1 MLNRRILR
9 IKVFKTLYG
18 AEFKGDSLLSEA
30 EKQLDA
36 SCEATRDLY
45 LFMLGIIPPLTR
57 IAAERIEAL
66 KRKFNPTEE
75 EKNPNTRFADNAL
88 AVLLEQDPDFGKIF
102 AKRKFSWE
110 QYDIF
115 LKKILAS
122 VVSKDY
128 YAAYMQ
134 TPQSSL
140 KDDCR
145 LFRHIFEEEFADN
158 EDLEKILESMSIYWG
173 EDLPYALTFV
183 CRTLDSLGKGERWS
197 LPPLYMSD
205 MKKGDGVED
214 DRAFS
219 KNLLRA
225 AYLNYRK
232 YADMVS
238 ASVSNWDSERIVSTD
253 MCLIIQGIA
262 EAVAFPTI
270 PVKVTINE
278 YVEISKYFGTPK
290 SKIFVNGI
298 LDSIVQKLLKEG
310 VIVKSGKGLM

>member
-18 AEFKGDSLLSEA
+18 AEFKGDSSLSEA

-219 KNLLRA
+219 KNLLRV

>member
-18 AEFKGDSLLSEA
+18 AEFKGDSSLSEA

-134 TPQSSL
+134 APQSSL

>member
-1 MLNRRILR
+1 MR
-9 IKVFKTLYG
+9 
-18 AEFKGDSLLSEA
+18 E
-30 EKQLDA
+30 
-36 SCEATRDLY
+36 
-45 LFMLGIIPPLTR
+45 
-57 IAAERIEAL
+57 
-66 KRKFNPTEE
+66 
-75 EKNPNTRFADNAL
+75 
-88 AVLLEQDPDFGKIF
+88 
-102 AKRKFSWE
+102 
-110 QYDIF
+110 
-115 LKKILAS
+115 
-122 VVSKDY
+122 
-128 YAAYMQ
+128 
-134 TPQSSL
+134 
-140 KDDCR
+140 
-145 LFRHIFEEEFADN
+145 
-158 EDLEKILESMSIYWG
+158 
-173 EDLPYALTFV
+173 
-183 CRTLDSLGKGERWS
+183 
-197 LPPLYMSD
+197 